1 MTYFSKYLPQYGF
14 KIAIDG
20 FHNVPEKVPYVCLA
34 CLNPPG
40 ALHQTPIDPNQV
52 YLSSKIDWESPLST
66 PHFTEDFYNFYNISA
81 KNNLTLFLEVRT
93 VTFNKKDV
101 PAFKTVGWTV
111 VPIFNPNGYM
121 QSGCYQLPI
130 FKGTIPKDVLDRI
143 THNDAW
149 PVLMELL
156 AMKKSPVQLLEPMSV
171 IVRVVDGQREVYIR

>member
-1 MTYFSKYLPQYGF
+1 MTYFSKYLPQFGF

-20 FHNVPEKVPYVCLA
+20 FHNTPEKVPYVCLS

-40 ALHQTPIDPNQV
+40 ALHQTPIDPSQV
-52 YLSSKIDWESPLST
+52 YLNSQLDWESPITT
-66 PHFTEDFYNFYNISA
+66 PHFTEEFFSFYNINA
-81 KNNLTLFLEVRT
+81 RNNLTLFLEVKT
-93 VTFNKKDV
+93 IAFNKKDV

-130 FKGTIPKDVLDRI
+130 FKGVIPKDVLDRI
-143 THNDAW
+143 TQNDAW

-171 IVRVVDGQREVYIR
+171 VVRVVDGQREV